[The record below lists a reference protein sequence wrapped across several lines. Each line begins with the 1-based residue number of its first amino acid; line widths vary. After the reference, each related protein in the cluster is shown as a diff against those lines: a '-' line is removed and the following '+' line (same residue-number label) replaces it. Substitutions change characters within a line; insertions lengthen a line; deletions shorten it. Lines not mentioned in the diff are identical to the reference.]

1 MSDLEWWDVPTM
13 ALMSL
18 ILSICFFFLMLN
30 LWGMSQMRSLSILA
44 AVNAGVWIP
53 SLIILWIR
61 RTIRRREFERRR
73 AK

>member
-18 ILSICFFFLMLN
+18 ILSICFFILMLN
-30 LWGMSQMRSLSILA
+30 LWGMSQTKSLGILA

-53 SLIILWIR
+53 SLTVLWVR
-61 RTIRRREFERRR
+61 RAIRRREHERRR